1 MNAYKSFWAIL
12 SLLISLVSAGGV
24 SYTTVS
30 GRKQCTVTA
39 NGGNQSDV
47 ANLLHAF
54 SECGHAGNIIFPE
67 NQNYWIDHKLNPVL
81 NDVYI
86 DWKGIWTVIEHSI
99 TLHVL
104 LTLIISPVLT

>member
-1 MNAYKSFWAIL
+1 MKAYKSFWAVL
-12 SLLISLVSAGGV
+12 SLLISRVSAGGV

-30 GRKQCTVTA
+30 GRKQCIVTA

-54 SECGHAGNIIFPE
+54 SECGNAGNIIFPE

-86 DWKGIWTVIEHSI
+86 DWKGIWTVIDRSI
-99 TLHVL
+99 TLQAL
-104 LTLIISPVLT
+104 SILIMSPVLT